1 MAFAAD
7 SHVRWMHSEDYCS
20 FEDIV
25 VTTKRHRRCHVAAAI
40 AAAAAAQPLLPP
52 GRRRRRLGRRATA
65 AYTIL
70 VRTMYVN
77 VVSAK
82 GQWSI

>member
-40 AAAAAAQPLLPP
+40 AAAQKVN
-52 GRRRRRLGRRATA
+52 LGRQGGPPRA
-65 AYTIL
+65 
-70 VRTMYVN
+70 
-77 VVSAK
+77 S
-82 GQWSI
+82 